1 MNLPFFLMNADNC
14 HHMCFS
20 SLYNI
25 FSHKNTIFGGE
36 KCIICITWSWFIKLL
51 NSLELPVADRQKAR
65 RNIKLDNAATCWT
78 FKLSVL
84 AEMPVLPVDFHSHH
98 VGLDTLSVLGAPSI
112 NVLPSLV

>member
-1 MNLPFFLMNADNC
+1 MNLPFIKLMLTIVF
-14 HHMCFS
+14 MCCS

-36 KCIICITWSWFIKLL
+36 KCIICITWSCFIKLL
-51 NSLELPVADRQKAR
+51 NSLGLPVADRQKAR

-84 AEMPVLPVDFHSHH
+84 AEMPVLPVDFTLTM
-98 VGLDTLSVLGAPSI
+98 LDWTRFPFWEP
-112 NVLPSLV
+112 LP